1 MKFWIGVASQEH
13 VKIGEKGGFCQL
25 CHGKSAPLKRMK
37 KSDFIIYYSSK
48 KQMQDKLPY
57 QMFTVIGEI
66 SDDVVYQV
74 EMFEGFFPYRKDV
87 SFFECLEYPIVPLIA
102 ELSFIQNKKQWGYPF
117 RFGHVEINE
126 KDFLL
131 IATQMVNENIL
142 NQIKENISAN
152 RR

>member
-1 MKFWIGVASQEH
+1 
-13 VKIGEKGGFCQL
+13 
-25 CHGKSAPLKRMK
+25 
-37 KSDFIIYYSSK
+37 
-48 KQMQDKLPY
+48 
-57 QMFTVIGEI
+57 MFTAIGEI

-117 RFGHVEINE
+117 RFGHLEISE

-131 IATQMVNENIL
+131 IATQMVNENIV
-142 NQIKENISAN
+142 NQIKENINAN